1 MKQAILKWQEA
12 ALCLVSKWWRPVTC
26 VGIAGGAIV
35 NLILIPLVNWEVPDL
50 TAAAAY
56 IAAATAAFGVRAWE
70 KRAGVARGHD
80 ING

>member
-1 MKQAILKWQEA
+1 MKETITRTVDTAI
-12 ALCLVSKWWRPVTC
+12 CFVSKTWRPVTC

-56 IAAATAAFGVRAWE
+56 IAAATAAFGVRAFE
-70 KRAGVARGHD
+70 KFKGFARGHD